1 VVYVTYVSQDE
12 WTHSTRQGRRPAM
25 IEGLTPREQEV
36 LELLVTGKANKQIA
50 HELGMHQDTVK
61 HHVSEILRKLDVP
74 SRTAAAIWYV
84 GHVSQE

>member
-1 VVYVTYVSQDE
+1 
-12 WTHSTRQGRRPAM
+12 M
-25 IEGLTPREQEV
+25 MEGLTPREQEV